1 MALSLKSYF
10 SPTSLVPESQRLG
23 ELPKTIPALKTVAK
37 VAAPAV
43 AEMILVSIISSVD
56 SMMVSTMGPTA
67 IAAVGIT
74 DQPRMITLAA
84 INSLNAAVTTI
95 VARRKGQNDQE
106 GANRCL
112 TQALMVCLILVLVL
126 ASLCFTFAR
135 PILLFAGAQPD
146 VIDMGVTYLRI
157 ILFGVVFTALS
168 LTMTASQRGVGNTR
182 ISMVTNMTANIVN
195 VIFNY
200 LLIGGNLG
208 FPRLGIAGAALATS
222 IGNFVAF
229 AMALYSVTRPN
240 GFLRLRLRQKWG
252 FDKETMKNIADI
264 GSGTLVDQA
273 CARVGFF
280 INSKLIASLGTIPYA
295 THLICMHVIN
305 LSFSCGD
312 GLSIAATSLVGQNLG
327 RERPDLSQLYG
338 KMCQRVAFCFSIV
351 LMTFFLL
358 ARRPIIGLFSDDP
371 VIVELGGKIMFF
383 VVIICLVQISQVVFT
398 GCLRG
403 AGDTKYVAMVSFISI
418 TILRP
423 SLTWSMAYWLG
434 WGLIGAW
441 SAFLLDQCVRFS
453 LVYRRFASGKWA
465 EIRF

>member
-1 MALSLKSYF
+1 MASILKSYF
-10 SPTSLVPESQRLG
+10 SPTALVPEDRRHG
-23 ELPKTIPALKTVAK
+23 ELPKAKAALKDVAK

-56 SMMVSTMGPTA
+56 SMMVSTLGPEA

-95 VARRKGQNDQE
+95 VARRKGQNDRD

-112 TQALMVCLILVLVL
+112 TQALMVSLMLVLTL

-146 VIDMGVTYLRI
+146 VIDMGVTYMRI

-222 IGNFVAF
+222 IGNFTAF
-229 AMALYSVTRPN
+229 VMALVSVTRPG
-240 GFLRLRLRQKWG
+240 GFLQLRLRQKWA
-252 FDKETMKNIADI
+252 FDKETMKNIANI

-295 THLICMHVIN
+295 THLICMHVVN

-312 GLSIAATSLVGQNLG
+312 GLSVAATSLVGQNLG
-327 RERPDLSQLYG
+327 KERPDLSLLYG
-338 KMCQRVAFCFSIV
+338 KLCQRVAFCFSLV
-351 LMTFFLL
+351 LMTLFLV
-358 ARRPIIGLFSDDP
+358 ARRPIIGLFSQEAE
-371 VIVELGGKIMFF
+371 ILELGSQVMFF
-383 VVIICLVQISQVVFT
+383 AVVICLVQISQVVFT

-403 AGDTKYVAMVSFISI
+403 AGDVKYVAMVTFISI

-423 SLTWSMAYWLG
+423 SLTGSMAYLLG
-434 WGLIGAW
+434 WGLLGAW
-441 SAFLLDQCVRFS
+441 AAFLLDQCVRFVF
-453 LVYRRFASGKWA
+453 VYRRFSSGKWA